1 MGALKSRKWVV
12 VLGAL
17 VVLAGA
23 CAAIAYWS
31 GSGSGTASSGGTVT
45 LTFKAAN
52 ATTSPIR
59 VATVH
64 LVSVTADAG
73 HSGCVTTD
81 FTMADVAQVFQ
92 VPAGATAAEL
102 PDNGSLA
109 YADTAIGQDAC
120 KSVALTGMRSGPT
133 ASATP
138 T

>member
-31 GSGSGTASSGGTVT
+31 GSGSGAASSGGT
-45 LTFKAAN
+45 
-52 ATTSPIR
+52 
-59 VATVH
+59 
-64 LVSVTADAG
+64 VSVTADAG